1 MLFLICKLY
10 NYLKNNSLKNQNKRP
25 IKLVVFCPVFQ
36 VLESLGNER

>member
-25 IKLVVFCPVFQ
+25 FFFVEIHQANKIRNDCY
-36 VLESLGNER
+36 